1 VEMRVDAAPLKTT
14 LIVADSD
21 LVVTGTMGT
30 DAVPT
35 GSCLLDH
42 ITVLPREQAAQI
54 CRVVLDGGTFEW
66 GGKFFRTSVPD
77 PFSDSRV
84 VVTIGP
90 KHDSQGALDGVVY
103 ADLKVERP
111 SQSVARPSAEL
122 FESMVENAVDTI
134 YLLDSNGVLTFVNKQ
149 VESYPGLSVDSV
161 VGRHFSEIV
170 HPDDVFK
177 CSEIIARTIAEKR
190 PVVDFEYRV
199 PLPDGTLS
207 YFVANGRFVQDG
219 DRSMVMGIGR
229 DVTESVWLKERLSA
243 MHGDLT
249 DRVERLAML
258 ERLARSV
265 NAERDVREVLAACMR
280 EVANIVGYDLGV
292 VVLLKPDCEA
302 HIFPFGRD
310 AAPQPMTRLRL
321 SAEQMKN
328 IESINGPVLFPQM
341 QAKGPFHVRAAT
353 FDPKRGSGAAVPLMS
368 MGRMFGLLKV
378 WSEQPDRYGD
388 RDVEIL
394 RSVAEHLSIAAY
406 NAVLYEAEQGRA
418 LEMAALAQE
427 ARHRVKNNLQMISGL
442 LSMSVGGS
450 GGRARAV
457 ERCLRQVGAI
467 AAVHDLLDPGDV
479 SAKIDLRDCLA
490 RIADGALQATG
501 RSDCVE
507 LAVTGDDC
515 LIPADCAT
523 AVGVIINELVSNA
536 VEHGFRGR
544 ERGRVEV
551 RVRHGE
557 TECCVEVI
565 DDGNGL
571 PPDFVMPDPT
581 DTARGLGVV
590 AALAKHGLNGVLE
603 IERIEQGTRARM
615 SVKGV

>member
-1 VEMRVDAAPLKTT
+1 MDTAPLRTT
-14 LIVADSD
+14 LIVADTK
-21 LVVTGTMGT
+21 LMVTGAIGT
-30 DAVPT
+30 DTVPT

-42 ITVLPREQAAQI
+42 ITALPRKQAADI
-54 CRVVLDGGTFEW
+54 CRVVLDGGSFEW
-66 GGKFFRTSVPD
+66 NSKFFRTSVPD
-77 PFSDSRV
+77 PSSDSRV
-84 VVTIGP
+84 VVVIGP
-90 KHDSQGALDGVVY
+90 KHNAQGVLEGVVY
-103 ADLKVERP
+103 ADLKVERAA
-111 SQSVARPSAEL
+111 QMVERPSAEL

-134 YLLDSNGVLTFVNKQ
+134 YLLDSNGILTFVNRQ
-149 VESYPGLSVDSV
+149 VESYQAISVDSV

-177 CSEIIARTIAEKR
+177 CSEIIARTIAEKT

-199 PLPDGTLS
+199 PLPDGTLR

-229 DVTESVWLKERLSA
+229 DVTESVMLKERLAA
-243 MHGDLT
+243 MHRDLT

-280 EVANIVGYDLGV
+280 EVESIVGYDLGV
-292 VVLLKPDCEA
+292 VVLLKPDREA

-310 AAPQPMTRLRL
+310 GAPQPMTKLRL
-321 SAEQMKN
+321 SDQQMRN
-328 IESINGPVLFPQM
+328 IESIDRPVLFPQM
-341 QAKGPFHVRAAT
+341 QTKEPIHVRAAT
-353 FDPKRGSGAAVPLMS
+353 FKPKHGSGAALPLMS

-378 WSEQPDRYGD
+378 WSEEPNRYDD
-388 RDVEIL
+388 RDIQIL
-394 RSVAEHLSIAAY
+394 QSVAEHLSIAAY
-406 NAVLYEAEQGRA
+406 NAVLYESEQSRA

-442 LSMSVGGS
+442 LSMSIGGS
-450 GGRARAV
+450 GGYARAV

-467 AAVHDLLDPGDV
+467 AAVHDLLDSNDM
-479 SAKIDLRDCLA
+479 SAQINLHDCLA
-490 RIADGALQATG
+490 RIAHGALQATG
-501 RSDCVE
+501 RSDCIE
-507 LAVTGDDC
+507 LIITGDDC
-515 LIPADCAT
+515 FIPSDCAT

-544 ERGRVEV
+544 ERGRIEV

-571 PPDFVMPDPT
+571 PADFVMPAAT
-581 DTARGLGVV
+581 DTTTGLGVV
-590 AALAKHGLNGVLE
+590 AALARHGLNGVLE
-603 IERIEQGTRARM
+603 IESTGQGACARM